1 MKSQYRIA
9 TAVAAMALAT
19 SAMAAQDTS
28 LIRITRQNQLA
39 HDARQAKLAAAGSA
53 QAQAAK
59 PQAPAKPQADQQP
72 VHAAAARERAT
83 AAHAQAATGSGS

>member
-9 TAVAAMALAT
+9 AAVAAMSLAA

-39 HDARQAKLAAAGSA
+39 HDARQAKLAGSA

-59 PQAPAKPQADQQP
+59 SQAPAKPQADPQP
-72 VHAAAARERAT
+72 VHAAAAKERAT
-83 AAHAQAATGSGS
+83 AAHAQAPTGTGS